1 MTVRLGP
8 YPLCAACQRTNG
20 GLTHAAHPQRHI
32 EAHGQAACVDEELA
46 DLIAQLWAVCET
58 KSCCQDEDG
67 RAYMTPTPE
76 TRAAA
81 EAWLVERGIPCEVDG
96 RGRLWLVGA

>member
-8 YPLCAACQRTNG
+8 YPLCAACQWTNG
-20 GLTHAAHPQRHI
+20 GLTHARHPQRHI
-32 EAHGQAACVDEELA
+32 SAYGQSACVDAGLA

-67 RAYMTPTPE
+67 RAYVTPT
-76 TRAAA
+76 R
-81 EAWLVERGIPCEVDG
+81 ER
-96 RGRLWLVGA
+96 RGRRRKRGWRSEVCRMRWTGEVECG